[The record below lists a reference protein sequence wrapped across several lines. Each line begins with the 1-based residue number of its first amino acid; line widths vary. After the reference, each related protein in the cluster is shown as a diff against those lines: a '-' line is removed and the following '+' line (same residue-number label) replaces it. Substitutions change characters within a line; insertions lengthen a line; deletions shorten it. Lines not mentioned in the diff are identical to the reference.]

1 MASCVLA
8 LCHSLPLQSPQSPTR
23 AGSALSMSLWGLW
36 DSLGLAQP
44 SIWALKETARSIQGL
59 EKPPLHLGFGGEA
72 LEDGT
77 AQPQQNTGE
86 TTHPDGPKPFKLLQW
101 KVYFAQMFPR
111 GWVIPSPF
119 LGAEVGLSD
128 GLQALEALLVR
139 QALNCGRDWVLPGR
153 SSEQQLLELPQNTPG
168 SLSASIPSSVSPPG
182 LPKAYCCSL
191 GSFCCLARIPPAPYP
206 CRMIPARASPGFH

>member
-1 MASCVLA
+1 MCPGTVSLFAPAEPSEPHEGW
-8 LCHSLPLQSPQSPTR
+8 LC
-23 AGSALSMSLWGLW
+23 SMSLWGLW

-59 EKPPLHLGFGGEA
+59 EKPPLHLGLGGEA

-128 GLQALEALLVR
+128 GLQALEALLAW
-139 QALNCGRDWVLPGR
+139 QALNCGRDWVLPG
-153 SSEQQLLELPQNTPG
+153 
-168 SLSASIPSSVSPPG
+168 
-182 LPKAYCCSL
+182 
-191 GSFCCLARIPPAPYP
+191 
-206 CRMIPARASPGFH
+206 